1 MALPQSY
8 RWSDNADGGANLY
21 QNYACVAAIKADG
34 TTKLKWWQK
43 EFHSKA
49 ASVAQ
54 AKRFIE
60 RWIRARNSS
69 RAYECVQW
77 RRRYAKVA
85 APQPLARRQARLL
98 EYNKLLQP
106 NSLELSY
113 RVIKVDA
120 VPDDFES
127 IADVG
132 QSLQRFAK
140 SSCLNVATKS
150 AACSAR
156 PARDRQRRARASCD
170 PFSMGD
176 VGPGPGSTQ
185 SEGKCTYARR

>member
-60 RWIRARNSS
+60 RWINARNSP
-69 RAYECVQW
+69 RAYECAQW
-77 RRRYAKVA
+77 RSRYPKVA
-85 APQPLARRQARLL
+85 AARPSARRWESALD
-98 EYNKLLQP
+98 YNKLLQP
-106 NSLELSY
+106 NASALSS
-113 RVIKVDA
+113 RVIVVDT
-120 VPDDFES
+120 VSDDFES

-140 SSCLNVATKS
+140 SSGLNVTATS
-150 AACSAR
+150 LDAR
-156 PARDRQRRARASCD
+156 IAQRGTNKVAQPRHVL
-170 PFSMGD
+170 FE
-176 VGPGPGSTQ
+176 Q
-185 SEGKCTYARR
+185 E

>member
-21 QNYACVAAIKADG
+21 QNYACVATIKADG

-60 RWIRARNSS
+60 RWINARNSP
-69 RAYECVQW
+69 RAYECARW
-77 RRRYAKVA
+77 RSRYTKAA
-85 APQPLARRQARLL
+85 APRKSGRRQESAFDYNRLL
-98 EYNKLLQP
+98 QS
-106 NSLELSY
+106 NSSALST
-113 RVIKVDA
+113 RVIKLDA
-120 VPDDFES
+120 MPDDLET

-140 SSCLNVATKS
+140 SSGLNAKAKAS
-150 AACSAR
+150 HA
-156 PARDRQRRARASCD
+156 PRASRRT
-170 PFSMGD
+170 
-176 VGPGPGSTQ
+176 GSLA
-185 SEGKCTYARR
+185 SCVLSSRGEGSNVR

>member
-8 RWSDNADGGANLY
+8 RWSDNANGGANLY

-60 RWIRARNSS
+60 RWINARNSP
-69 RAYECVQW
+69 RAYECARW
-77 RRRYAKVA
+77 RSRYAKA
-85 APQPLARRQARLL
+85 ATPPPARRQGSALD
-98 EYNKLLQP
+98 YNKLLQS
-106 NSLELSY
+106 NSSALST
-113 RVIKVDA
+113 RLIKVDA
-120 VPDDFES
+120 MPDDFEA

-132 QSLQRFAK
+132 QPLQRFAK
-140 SSCLNVATKS
+140 SPGLNVTAE
-150 AACSAR
+150 APHAPLA
-156 PARDRQRRARASCD
+156 QRGTGTVAHSRHAPR
-170 PFSMGD
+170 
-176 VGPGPGSTQ
+176 
-185 SEGKCTYARR
+185 

>member
-60 RWIRARNSS
+60 RWINARNSP
-69 RAYECVQW
+69 RAYECARW
-77 RRRYAKVA
+77 RSRYAKAA
-85 APQPLARRQARLL
+85 APPPARCHGSTLD
-98 EYNKLLQP
+98 YIKLLQP
-106 NSLELSY
+106 SSSAFST

-120 VPDDFES
+120 LPDDFES

-132 QSLQRFAK
+132 QSLQRFARH
-140 SSCLNVATKS
+140 SGLNMTAT
-150 AACSAR
+150 ATHAPLA
-156 PARDRQRRARASCD
+156 QR
-170 PFSMGD
+170 
-176 VGPGPGSTQ
+176 GPGTVAHSRNAP
-185 SEGKCTYARR
+185 R

>member
-21 QNYACVAAIKADG
+21 QNYACVAAVKADG

-60 RWIRARNSS
+60 RWINARNSP
-69 RAYECVQW
+69 RAYECARW
-77 RRRYAKVA
+77 RSRYAKA
-85 APQPLARRQARLL
+85 AARPPSRRQESALDYH
-98 EYNKLLQP
+98 ELLQP
-106 NSLELSY
+106 NSSALSA
-113 RVIKVDA
+113 RVIKVDT

-140 SSCLNVATKS
+140 SSGLNVTVNAPHASLAQRGTGTVAHS
-150 AACSAR
+150 
-156 PARDRQRRARASCD
+156 RQAPR
-170 PFSMGD
+170 
-176 VGPGPGSTQ
+176 
-185 SEGKCTYARR
+185 

>member
-60 RWIRARNSS
+60 RWINARNSP
-69 RAYECVQW
+69 RAYECARW
-77 RRRYAKVA
+77 RNRYAKAA
-85 APQPLARRQARLL
+85 APPPARRQGSALD
-98 EYNKLLQP
+98 YNRLLQP
-106 NSLELSY
+106 TSSAIST
-113 RVIKVDA
+113 RAIMVDA
-120 VPDDFES
+120 MPDDFES

-132 QSLQRFAK
+132 QPLQRFAK
-140 SSCLNVATKS
+140 SSGLNVTAKATH
-150 AACSAR
+150 A
-156 PARDRQRRARASCD
+156 PLPQR
-170 PFSMGD
+170 G
-176 VGPGPGSTQ
+176 T
-185 SEGKCTYARR
+185 GKVAHSRHAPR

>member
-60 RWIRARNSS
+60 RWINARNSP
-69 RAYECVQW
+69 RAYECARW
-77 RRRYAKVA
+77 RNRYAKAA
-85 APQPLARRQARLL
+85 APPPARRQGSALD
-98 EYNKLLQP
+98 YNRLLQP
-106 NSLELSY
+106 TSSAIST
-113 RVIKVDA
+113 RAIMVDA
-120 VPDDFES
+120 MPDDFES

-132 QSLQRFAK
+132 QPLQRFAK
-140 SSCLNVATKS
+140 SSGLNVTA
-150 AACSAR
+150 
-156 PARDRQRRARASCD
+156 PARDR
-170 PFSMGD
+170 
-176 VGPGPGSTQ
+176 
-185 SEGKCTYARR
+185 

>member
-1 MALPQSY
+1 MALPQSF

-60 RWIRARNSS
+60 RWINARNSP
-69 RAYECVQW
+69 RAYECARW
-77 RRRYAKVA
+77 RSRYAKAA
-85 APQPLARRQARLL
+85 APPPARLQGSAL
-98 EYNKLLQP
+98 DYNRLLQ
-106 NSLELSY
+106 SSASGLST
-113 RVIKVDA
+113 RVIKVDT

-127 IADVG
+127 IANVG
-132 QSLQRFAK
+132 QPLQRFAK
-140 SSCLNVATKS
+140 SSGLDAKAKASHAPLASRGTGS
-150 AACSAR
+150 L
-156 PARDRQRRARASCD
+156 ASCVL
-170 PFSMGD
+170 SSRGE
-176 VGPGPGSTQ
+176 GSNV
-185 SEGKCTYARR
+185 R

>member
-60 RWIRARNSS
+60 RWINARNSP
-69 RAYECVQW
+69 RAYECARW
-77 RRRYAKVA
+77 RSRFAKAA
-85 APQPLARRQARLL
+85 APPPARRQGSALD
-98 EYNKLLQP
+98 YNRLLQP
-106 NSLELSY
+106 TSSAIST
-113 RVIKVDA
+113 RVIMVDA
-120 VPDDFES
+120 MPDDFES

-132 QSLQRFAK
+132 QPLQRFAK
-140 SSCLNVATKS
+140 SSGLNVTAKATH
-150 AACSAR
+150 A
-156 PARDRQRRARASCD
+156 PLPQR
-170 PFSMGD
+170 G
-176 VGPGPGSTQ
+176 T
-185 SEGKCTYARR
+185 GKVAHSRHAPR

>member
-60 RWIRARNSS
+60 RWINARNSP
-69 RAYECVQW
+69 RAYECARW
-77 RRRYAKVA
+77 RSRYAKAA
-85 APQPLARRQARLL
+85 APPPVRCQGSALD
-98 EYNKLLQP
+98 YNKLLQP
-106 NSLELSY
+106 SPSGLST
-113 RVIKVDA
+113 RVTKVDT

-132 QSLQRFAK
+132 QPLQRFAK
-140 SSCLNVATKS
+140 SSGLNVTAKATHSS
-150 AACSAR
+150 AA
-156 PARDRQRRARASCD
+156 QR
-170 PFSMGD
+170 G
-176 VGPGPGSTQ
+176 T
-185 SEGKCTYARR
+185 CTVAHSRHAPR

>member
-60 RWIRARNSS
+60 RRINARNSP
-69 RAYECVQW
+69 RAYECARW
-77 RRRYAKVA
+77 RNRYAKAA
-85 APQPLARRQARLL
+85 APPPARRQGSALD
-98 EYNKLLQP
+98 YNRLLQP
-106 NSLELSY
+106 TSSAIST
-113 RVIKVDA
+113 RAIMVDA
-120 VPDDFES
+120 MPDDFES

-132 QSLQRFAK
+132 QPLLRFAK
-140 SSCLNVATKS
+140 SSGVNVTAKATH
-150 AACSAR
+150 A
-156 PARDRQRRARASCD
+156 PLPQR
-170 PFSMGD
+170 G
-176 VGPGPGSTQ
+176 T
-185 SEGKCTYARR
+185 GKVAHSRHAPR

>member
-60 RWIRARNSS
+60 RWINARNSP
-69 RAYECVQW
+69 RAYECARW
-77 RRRYAKVA
+77 RSRYAKAA
-85 APQPLARRQARLL
+85 APPPARSQGSALD
-98 EYNKLLQP
+98 YNRLLQP
-106 NSLELSY
+106 TSSAIST
-113 RVIKVDA
+113 RVIMVDA
-120 VPDDFES
+120 MPDDFES

-132 QSLQRFAK
+132 QPLQRFAK
-140 SSCLNVATKS
+140 SSGLNVTAKATH
-150 AACSAR
+150 A
-156 PARDRQRRARASCD
+156 PLPQR
-170 PFSMGD
+170 G
-176 VGPGPGSTQ
+176 T
-185 SEGKCTYARR
+185 GKVAHSRHAPR